1 MSSNAESPQTEPADD
16 NYVTYY
22 GLSEDP
28 FALQED
34 KFFVTAKIE
43 KLLGLLDYITHFSQK
58 LVVVYGPPG
67 SGKTR
72 VLDYFVGRLDET
84 DSCCRIEAL
93 ALDTATQVLRE
104 INSQLGVENEDT
116 KDHTQLAEHLKDY
129 LLDLEADSTTC
140 LILVDNAHLFKKPV
154 LEALCELA
162 ANASGAL
169 HIVLFGQDAL
179 VKKLQ
184 SIDTLKHNEQLLYTH
199 RLEPFSIEEIKQCL
213 GELFA
218 SVGDA
223 DKNPFTEQDYL
234 EIHQRSE
241 GLPGQIR
248 QSASQQMR
256 LAVDRLLMK
265 ESKPKWMWVSGA
277 LILISSIV
285 LVVAFWGMDEKP
297 PLVISEAKSKGA
309 GQSVNTGKIKRIQRM
324 PKQVESEVAM
334 PLQESGLAE
343 SSKGVSEPGPGPEN
357 VPAILPPAPPDSA
370 QLEMELADKSEEMP
384 GYDDLQVEEVQLEAA
399 DVALK
404 QKEVVALPPISISD
418 NTDDNMRLQPPMP
431 QEDLRPQFS
440 EHERIILEYK
450 PTNYTVQLLGL
461 RSELAIKKI
470 VAELPES
477 ERYHYFSKDHQGS
490 PLYVLAYGNFE
501 SREAALAA
509 SRTLPKRL
517 KPQSAWIRKIGGIQD
532 ILVNRGKP

>member
-1 MSSNAESPQTEPADD
+1 MSSNAESPQAEPADD

-28 FALQED
+28 FAQQED

-43 KLLGLLDYITHFSQK
+43 KLLDLLDYITHFSQK
-58 LVVVYGPPG
+58 LVVVCGPPG

-72 VLDYFVGRLDET
+72 LLDFFIRRLDET

-104 INSQLGVENEDT
+104 INSQLGVENEDA
-116 KDHTQLAEHLKDY
+116 KDYMQLVEHLKGY

-162 ANASGAL
+162 ANACGAL

-199 RLEPFSIEEIKQCL
+199 RLEPFSIEEMKQYL

-218 SVGDA
+218 SVGDSE
-223 DKNPFTEQDYL
+223 KNPFTEQDYL
-234 EIHQRSE
+234 EIHQTSE
-241 GLPGQIR
+241 GLPGQTK
-248 QSASQQMR
+248 QSASRQMR
-256 LAVDRLLMK
+256 LAIDRLLIK

-277 LILISSIV
+277 LILISAIV
-285 LVVAFWGMDEKP
+285 LVVAFWGMEAKP
-297 PLVISEAKSKGA
+297 PLVISEAKNKVG
-309 GQSVNTGKIKRIQRM
+309 GQSVNTGKIKRIERT
-324 PKQVESEVAM
+324 PTQVESAPAM
-334 PLQESGLAE
+334 PLQKSGLVE
-343 SSKGVSEPGPGPEN
+343 SSKEMLEQSPEN
-357 VPAILPPAPPDSA
+357 VSTLQPSVPPDST
-370 QLEMELADKSEEMP
+370 QLEMEVADKSKKTP
-384 GYDDLQVEEVQLEAA
+384 GYDDQQIDEMQLEAA
-399 DVALK
+399 DAALK
-404 QKEVVALPPISISD
+404 QKEVVALPPISLSD
-418 NTDDNMRLQPPMP
+418 NIDDDMQSQPPIP
-431 QEDLRPQFS
+431 QDDIRPLFS
-440 EHERIILEYK
+440 QHERIILEYK

-461 RSELAIKKI
+461 RSEAAIKKI
-470 VAELPES
+470 VAELPDS
-477 ERYHYFSKDHQGS
+477 EKYHYFSKDHQGS
-490 PLYVLAYGNFE
+490 PLYVLVHGNFD
-501 SREAALAA
+501 SREEALAA

-517 KPQSAWIRKIGGIQD
+517 RPQSAWIRKVEGIQN
-532 ILVNRGKP
+532 ILANRGKP